1 MSRKTYK
8 RAAAAIL
15 ATVLLYFSLAR
26 ALTPA
31 TDASQTVTVGYL
43 PSSIAV
49 DEFTQRVVVAN
60 YGGGDP
66 PFTPV
71 VSILDAMSGT
81 VQKTVAV
88 NKFPYAL
95 ALDGRHHRAIV
106 AIGGVKGRVP
116 SSLIGIDTRTGTT
129 VWQTIVPVPPLVMS
143 LDRATGLA
151 FLGVALNAP
160 LPGGRIE
167 IIDTATGRLRG
178 RIALSLTPKAEAIDE
193 QRRLLFVVGTAH
205 NQMGRLLILDTRTN
219 SVKETVAAGVEPSA
233 VAVDVRHHRIVVLN
247 IGGVSA
253 TCVLP
258 GASSCRFGSSASI
271 FDERDGRRL
280 QTVSVGPNPLQV
292 VVDEQAQRAFVVS
305 EGDGQGGP
313 GSLSV
318 LDEQSG
324 RLVQTAT
331 LGPNPAAIAVDPRR
345 MRAFVADNDKIDVF
359 ATRNGRLIR
368 TLAVAATAGALAV
381 DEATGRTFVASSNSA
396 DNPTPAYATKDT
408 SFLGHILAG
417 IGTTTGQLRALRGKQ
432 LGVVSI
438 FDNVNV
444 ASATQP

>member
-1 MSRKTYK
+1 MSRKAYTC
-8 RAAAAIL
+8 AAVIIL
-15 ATVLLYFSLAR
+15 ATAFLYFPLSK

-31 TDASQTVTVGYL
+31 TDASQIVTIGYL

-49 DEFTQRVVVAN
+49 DESTQRVVVAN

-66 PFTPV
+66 PFTPS

-81 VQKTVAV
+81 VRKTVAV
-88 NKFPYAL
+88 DRFPYAL

-106 AIGGVKGRVP
+106 AIGGVQGRVP

-129 VWQTIVPVPPLVMS
+129 AWRTVVPVPPLVIS

-151 FLGVALNAP
+151 FLGVALNTP
-160 LPGGRIE
+160 LSGGRIE

-178 RIALSLTPKAEAIDE
+178 RIALRFTPKAVAIDE
-193 QRRLLFVVGTAH
+193 QRGLLFVVGTAH
-205 NQMGRLLILDTRTN
+205 NQVGRLLVLDTRTN
-219 SVKETVAAGVEPSA
+219 SVKETVAAGIEPSA

-247 IGGVSA
+247 IGWASA

-258 GASSCRFGSSASI
+258 KAPSCRFGSSASI
-271 FDERDGRRL
+271 FDERNGRRL
-280 QTVSVGPNPLQV
+280 QTVSVGPTPLQV

-324 RLVQTAT
+324 RLVRTAT
-331 LGPNPAAIAVDPRR
+331 LGPNPTAIAVDPRR
-345 MRAFVADNDKIDVF
+345 MRVFVADSDKIDVF

-368 TLAVAATAGALAV
+368 TLAVAATASALVV
-381 DEATGRTFVASSNSA
+381 DETTGRTFVASSNSA
-396 DNPTPAYATKDT
+396 GDPTPAYATTDT
-408 SFLGHILAG
+408 SFLDHILAG
-417 IGTTTGQLRALRGKQ
+417 IGTTMNHQLGALRGKQ
-432 LGVVSI
+432 AGVVSI
-438 FDNVNV
+438 FGNV
-444 ASATQP
+444 ASATQH